1 MKNVIMWCCCFF
13 QDERPPF
20 DINIYGSFILDNLE
34 KKKTVPFK
42 QIVKHKPT
50 FEICRIFLAS
60 LMLVSNLQPDRLKT

>member
-1 MKNVIMWCCCFF
+1 MKNVINVLFFF
-13 QDERPPF
+13 QDKRPPF

-60 LMLVSNLQPDRLKT
+60 LMLVSNLHPDRIKT